1 MALEYVPLR
10 VGQGIL
16 ASALSEDGIS
26 IIDTIPTI
34 YSYSKSGV
42 YEKHAVLK
50 GFKSYLH
57 RYSKA
62 SAVSFDGKFALLCE
76 MQCNKVMLFNLVSR
90 RVVTRIE
97 LDKGP
102 EFCVFSSDSSYFAF
116 SNSVG
121 RFVIYNTALCE
132 MYHQISLI
140 DAVSSAVFSDDMSHI
155 AIASLNKIV
164 YIYNMEKKEIVNSF
178 EMQDYIEGMT
188 YSRDNVNVVVYAR
201 SGNTCVL
208 NVILNKMYIADP
220 CSEWP
225 TVLACE
231 KNATISLLGTR
242 SNQLHLYIRANGN
255 KIASISLEY
264 WGITSISIYDKQI
277 FVGFSDGNG
286 MIIDNTKA
294 IADVDAAL
302 EAKDYEKL
310 CLLVCEYPLVFSNN
324 VVCQKIEK
332 HYSEILNYRAQGH
345 NEKIGFESL
354 VSFLLSANISRSKL
368 LKLMYSLDEIS
379 DFMASIEEAK
389 KDVACKIA
397 YKVPLLRQ
405 LREFAEIKSECHEEM
420 KHQLHLLETSP
431 SQYEEYIQNN
441 SNTCSD
447 CMQSVIPNAQI
458 LGESYKQMITTAN
471 AKNFA
476 AVMDIVERYPI
487 LKQTKVFKRI
497 INYGEAFIDK
507 TLMMI
512 KVGKMAEANRYAT
525 NLTRIKPFA
534 ATGVDFNRQIQSYG
548 AFEQACKAKNAVKIF
563 SMIEEHPVFRT
574 TKMYKD
580 QLVHYQENILKP
592 ATKLASLGE
601 LKKMKA
607 VIGAYESIEHFEE
620 KQFELYKFAL
630 VQELTKYAPIGE
642 EQELLDKYH
651 QYFGWDKHYEKAC
664 EVFNCRVNE
673 LVKMDDVSA
682 EHKVLE
688 TLLSGERDARDARD
702 ARIVKEEP
710 KTQEADQVKEEPKT
724 QEADQVKEEPKTQE
738 ADQVKAGEDDERD

>member
-1 MALEYVPLR
+1 MALTYTSLH
-10 VGQGIL
+10 VGQGII
-16 ASALSEDGIS
+16 ASSLGKNGLSVV
-26 IIDTIPTI
+26 DTAPTI
-34 YSYSKSGV
+34 YTYNLSAQ
-42 YEKHAVLK
+42 YEKHTVLK
-50 GFKSYLH
+50 GFESYLH

-62 SAVSFDGKFALLCE
+62 ASISSDGKYLLICE
-76 MQCNKVMLFNLVSR
+76 TQCDKLMLFNLHTRKVVSR
-90 RVVTRIE
+90 ID
-97 LDKGP
+97 LAKGP
-102 EFCVFSSDSSYFAF
+102 EFTLFSADAHYFAF

-121 RFVIYNTALCE
+121 RFVIYDTALCE
-132 MYHQISLI
+132 MYHQIQLN
-140 DAVSSAVFSDDMSHI
+140 DAVSSAVFSDDKSHI
-155 AIASLNKIV
+155 AIASLDKKV
-164 YIYNMEKKEIVNSF
+164 HIYNMEKKEIIDSF
-178 EMQDYIEGMT
+178 EVEDYIEGMT
-188 YSRDNVNVVVYAR
+188 YSKDNANEVVYTR
-201 SGNTCVL
+201 GGNTYTL
-208 NVILNKMYIADP
+208 NLLLKKKYSADP
-220 CSEWP
+220 CSQWP
-225 TVLACE
+225 TVISHKKAS
-231 KNATISLLGTR
+231 TISLVGTR
-242 SNQLHLYIRANGN
+242 SNELHIYTNANGN
-255 KIASISLEY
+255 KIASITLEY
-264 WGITSISIYDKQI
+264 WGITSISVYEKQV

-286 MIIDNTKA
+286 IVIDNTESIK
-294 IADVDAAL
+294 DVDAAL
-302 EAKDYEKL
+302 EAKNYEQL
-310 CLLVCEYPLVFSNN
+310 CLLVYEYPLIFANTAL
-324 VVCQKIEK
+324 CAKIEEQ
-332 HYSEILNYRAQGH
+332 YSEILNYRAQGH

-354 VSFLLSANISRSKL
+354 VSFLLSANISLQEL
-368 LKLMYSLDEIS
+368 LKLTYALEEIS
-379 DFMASIEEAK
+379 EFMTSISQAQ
-389 KDVACKIA
+389 KDIACKIA

-405 LREFAEIKSECHEEM
+405 LKEFAEIKSECYKELKYKM
-420 KHQLHLLETSP
+420 HLLETSLRK
-431 SQYEEYIQNN
+431 YEEYTENV
-441 SNTCSD
+441 SSACSD

-512 KVGKMAEANRYAT
+512 KVGKMAEANRFAT

-607 VIGAYESIEHFEE
+607 VLGAYESIEHFEE

-688 TLLSGERDARDARD
+688 TLLSGERDTRSRSSQS
-702 ARIVKEEP
+702 R
-710 KTQEADQVKEEPKT
+710 
-724 QEADQVKEEPKTQE
+724 
-738 ADQVKAGEDDERD
+738 RR